1 MKKYLLSFAVLLMG
15 AALFTACNDDND
27 GPYYPFPV
35 VESDG
40 MYVVCTGNK
49 SASIDGSLSYYNYS
63 TGQMTLNAFSSVNAR
78 PLGLT
83 PNDLLVHGSKVYIV
97 VNGEHTI
104 EVADA
109 KTLRSLKQIKTTD
122 LLGNDNGHDPRC
134 LTAYGDRVYFSTY
147 GGVVAAIDT
156 INYELQDTYEAGSYP
171 EDIMIVN
178 GYLYVA
184 NSDYGK
190 NTDPS
195 ISRINLRTGEDSKIE
210 NSLITNP
217 QKFYYANGNVYFL
230 DYGTY
235 DSSWNQLGA
244 GVRQVFPNGKVVKAF
259 DATAADQYGD
269 VFFFYNA
276 PYKSKPDDFEITY
289 GTYSA
294 TSGVKTLNLEGLFSP
309 AAIGVDPVNG
319 YLFVA
324 SLTKNEDT
332 EKPNYRANGY
342 VNQYALDGSLVKS
355 NIPCGTGP
363 TAICFNIGI
372 KYE

>member
-27 GPYYPFPV
+27 GPFYPFPV

-49 SASIDGSLSYYNYS
+49 KASIDGSLSYYNYS
-63 TGQMTLNAFSSVNAR
+63 TSQMTLNAFSSVNAR

-156 INYELQDTYEAGSYP
+156 IGYELQETYTAGSYP

-184 NSDYGK
+184 NSDYGN

-244 GVRQVFPNGKVVKAF
+244 GVRQVFPNGEVDKAF

-276 PYKSKPDDFEITY
+276 PYKSKGMPEITY

-332 EKPNYRANGY
+332 GYPNYQANGY
-342 VNQYALDGSLVKS
+342 VNQYSLDGTLVKEK
-355 NIPCGTGP
+355 IPCGTGA
-363 TAICFNIGI
+363 TAIRFNISV
-372 KYE
+372 K

>member
-63 TGQMTLNAFSSVNAR
+63 TSQMTLNAFSSVNAR

-156 INYELQDTYEAGSYP
+156 IGYELQETYTAGSYP

-184 NSDYGK
+184 NSDYGN
-190 NTDPS
+190 NTAPS
-195 ISRINLRTGEDSKIE
+195 ISRINLRTGEDAKIE

-235 DSSWNQLGA
+235 DSNWNQVGA
-244 GVRQVFPNGKVVKAF
+244 GVRQVFPNGEVVKAF

-269 VFFFYNA
+269 TFYFYNA
-276 PYKSKPDDFEITY
+276 PYGGSTTTY

-294 TSGVKTLNLEGLFSP
+294 NTGVRPLNLEGLFSP

-332 EKPNYRANGY
+332 GYPNYRANGY
-342 VNQYALDGSLVKS
+342 VNQYSLDGTLVKEK
-355 NIPCGTGP
+355 IPCGTGA
-363 TAICFNIGI
+363 TAIRFNISV
-372 KYE
+372 K